1 MNIIELDLTQNQQ
14 EISRLLEEH
23 SRRMDSSIPPYQ
35 REVISLAAYE
45 NGVFIGGVTGDMVW
59 NILNVH
65 LLAVDPGYRGH
76 GLGKALLE
84 ELEHRARQRGCKVSE
99 LTTMSWQAPFF
110 IRSRGMR
117 SSARSKIVP
126 AKARRNIIFKKIAAV
141 ILTLSRNGTSF

>member
-110 IRSRGMR
+110 YQKQGYE
-117 SSARSKIVP
+117 
-126 AKARRNIIFKKIAAV
+126 IFGEIKDCPREGQTKYYLQKK
-141 ILTLSRNGTSF
+141 LQP

>member
-110 IRSRGMR
+110 YQKQGYEIFGEIKDCPHEGQ
-117 SSARSKIVP
+117 SKYYLQKNLKP
-126 AKARRNIIFKKIAAV
+126 G
-141 ILTLSRNGTSF
+141 SPS

>member
-1 MNIIELDLTQNQQ
+1 MNIIELDLAQNQQ

-35 REVISLAAYE
+35 REVLSLAAYE
-45 NGVFIGGVTGDMVW
+45 NGIFVGGITGELVW

-76 GLGKALLE
+76 GLGKTLLE
-84 ELEHRARQRGCKVSE
+84 ELEHRASQCGCKVSE
-99 LTTMSWQAPFF
+99 LTTMSWQAPHFF

-117 SSARSKIVP
+117 SSVKSRIVRM
-126 AKARRNIIFKKIAAV
+126 KARRNII
-141 ILTLSRNGTSF
+141 SRNN